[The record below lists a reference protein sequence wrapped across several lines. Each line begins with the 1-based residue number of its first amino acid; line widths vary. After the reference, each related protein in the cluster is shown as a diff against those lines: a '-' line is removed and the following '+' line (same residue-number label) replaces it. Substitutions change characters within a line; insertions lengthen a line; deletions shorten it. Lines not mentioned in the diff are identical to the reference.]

1 LSLIVFTIQT
11 YFRRIHTTSLFDN
24 MDIINLLPSPPQLC
38 RLFFKLAFS
47 LFNSTVNTNCHRV
60 IDGHRSRVH
69 FDIDVDTGFFPR
81 KPPPRLTNEF
91 ALWEKALAKA
101 NGNLSL
107 GEDQSEVA
115 IKKRAFGE
123 SWRSDIRMVN
133 TLVADVKIFLT

>member
-1 LSLIVFTIQT
+1 
-11 YFRRIHTTSLFDN
+11 
-24 MDIINLLPSPPQLC
+24 MDIINLLPSPPHLC

-47 LFNSTVNTNCHRV
+47 LFNSTVNTNRHRV
-60 IDGHRSRVH
+60 SVEHRSRVH

-81 KPPPRLTNEF
+81 KSLPRLTNEF
-91 ALWEKALAKA
+91 EIWENALANA

-133 TLVADVKIFLT
+133 ALVVHVRLPLLISSLGLVANT